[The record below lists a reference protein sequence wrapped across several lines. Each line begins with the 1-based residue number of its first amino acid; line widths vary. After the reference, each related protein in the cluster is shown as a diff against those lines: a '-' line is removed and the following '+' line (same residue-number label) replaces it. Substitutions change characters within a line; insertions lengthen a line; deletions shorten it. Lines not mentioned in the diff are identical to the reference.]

1 MLVVTRK
8 PDESVIIDGKI
19 TIKVLAIEDGKVKLG
34 IDAPQSIKIYRQEVY
49 EAIKKENEEAVSIG
63 IEMLNNLPKKK

>member
-8 PDESVIIDGKI
+8 SDESVIIDGKI

>member
-1 MLVVTRK
+1 VLVVTRK
-8 PDESVIIDGKI
+8 SDESVIIDGKI

-49 EAIKKENEEAVSIG
+49 EAIKKENEEAVSIKLD
-63 IEMLNNLPKKK
+63 MLTKLPAKK

>member
-34 IDAPQSIKIYRQEVY
+34 IDAPKNKDI
-49 EAIKKENEEAVSIG
+49 
-63 IEMLNNLPKKK
+63 

>member
-8 PDESVIIDGKI
+8 SDESVIIDGKI

-49 EAIKKENEEAVSIG
+49 EAIKKENEEAVSIKLD
-63 IEMLNNLPKKK
+63 MLTKLPAKK

>member
-1 MLVVTRK
+1 VTRK
-8 PDESVIIDGKI
+8 SDESVIIDGKI

-49 EAIKKENEEAVSIG
+49 EAIKKENEEAVSIKLD
-63 IEMLNNLPKKK
+63 MLTKLPAKK

>member
-1 MLVVTRK
+1 MLLK
-8 PDESVIIDGKI
+8 
-19 TIKVLAIEDGKVKLG
+19 
-34 IDAPQSIKIYRQEVY
+34 IKIYRQEVY

>member
-49 EAIKKENEEAVSIG
+49 EAIKKENEEAVSIKLD
-63 IEMLNNLPKKK
+63 MLTKLPAKK

>member
-8 PDESVIIDGKI
+8 SGESVIIDGKI

>member
-8 PDESVIIDGKI
+8 HDESVIIDGHI
-19 TIKVLAIEDGKVKLG
+19 IVKVLGIEDGKVKLG

-49 EAIKKENEEAVSIG
+49 EAIKKENEEAVSIKLD
-63 IEMLNNLPKKK
+63 MLTKLPAKK

>member
-8 PDESVIIDGKI
+8 HDESVIIDGHI
-19 TIKVLAIEDGKVKLG
+19 IVKVLGIEDGKVKLG
-34 IDAPQSIKIYRQEVY
+34 IDAPKKIKIYRHEVY

>member
-8 PDESVIIDGKI
+8 SDESVIIDGKI

-34 IDAPQSIKIYRQEVY
+34 IDAPKKIKIYRHEVY
-49 EAIKKENEEAVSIG
+49 EAIKKENEEAVSIKLD
-63 IEMLNNLPKKK
+63 MLTKLPAKK

>member
-8 PDESVIIDGKI
+8 HDESVIIDGKI

-49 EAIKKENEEAVSIG
+49 EAIKKENEEAVSIKLD
-63 IEMLNNLPKKK
+63 MLTKLPAKK

>member
-8 PDESVIIDGKI
+8 SGESVIIDGKI

-49 EAIKKENEEAVSIG
+49 EAIKKENEEAVSIKLD
-63 IEMLNNLPKKK
+63 MLTKLPAKK

>member
-1 MLVVTRK
+1 VLVVTRK
-8 PDESVIIDGKI
+8 SDESVIIDGKI

>member
-8 PDESVIIDGKI
+8 HDESVIIDGKI

>member
-8 PDESVIIDGKI
+8 SDESVIIDGKI

-49 EAIKKENEEAVSIG
+49 EAIKKENEEAVSIKLD
-63 IEMLNNLPKKK
+63 MLTKLPAKR